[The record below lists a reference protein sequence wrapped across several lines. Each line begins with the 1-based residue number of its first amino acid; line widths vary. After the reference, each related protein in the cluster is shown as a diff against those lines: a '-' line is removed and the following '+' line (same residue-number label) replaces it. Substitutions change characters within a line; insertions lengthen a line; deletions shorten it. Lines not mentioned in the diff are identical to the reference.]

1 MTRKYDLALLGS
13 GSAAFAAA
21 LKASEYGAKVLLTE
35 FDEIGGTCVNR
46 GCIPTKNLI
55 HASRIY
61 ENSVKGFPGINT
73 RASLDFAALIAQKD
87 ELVAELRRAKYIDVA
102 ESYDN
107 IYLIEGKAHFVSHSE
122 IEVNGKRYQ
131 AEKFIVATGA
141 RPAIPP
147 IKGLEEAGYLTS
159 RTILQL
165 EELPDSLIIIGGGY
179 IALEMGQLFSR
190 LGSDI
195 TIIERG
201 PRIILGRAE
210 PVISEHL
217 QKYMEEDGMTIYTS
231 ASVSEIRKAGDER
244 EVIVKVN
251 RETIRLKARHILVA
265 TGRKPNTENLG
276 LEKVGVE
283 TDERGFIKVDEEL
296 RAAENVW
303 AAGDVIGEPMATPVA
318 AKEGIAAAENAI
330 AGKHRTVDYNAIP
343 RAIFTH
349 PEVGIVGMTE
359 EEAENAGFTCACR
372 TLSMKEVPKA
382 RAIRETGGVIKMVV
396 EAKTKRILGVHM
408 FGDRAADVI
417 HEAALAIKHRMTVD
431 DIIDMVHVYPTMS
444 EAIKMVAQTFYKDVA
459 KLSCCAE

>member
-1 MTRKYDLALLGS
+1 MKKYDLAILGS

-21 LKASEYGAKVLLTE
+21 LKASEYGSKVLLTE

-55 HASRIY
+55 HASLIY
-61 ENSVKGFPGINT
+61 RNAVKGFPGINAEAT
-73 RASLDFAALIAQKD
+73 LDFSSLIAQKD
-87 ELVAELRRAKYIDVA
+87 ELVAELRNAKYISVA
-102 ESYDN
+102 ESDEN
-107 IYLIEGKAHFVSHSE
+107 IDLIQGRAYFTSSSE
-122 IEVNGKRYQ
+122 IKVNGERYQ
-131 AEKFIVATGA
+131 AEKFIIATGA

-165 EELPDSLIIIGGGY
+165 DELPESLVIIGGGY
-179 IALEMGQLFSR
+179 IALEIGQLFSW
-190 LGSDI
+190 LGSEVAI
-195 TIIERG
+195 LERG
-201 PRIILGRAE
+201 SRILGRAE
-210 PVISEHL
+210 PIISEHL
-217 QKYMEEDGMTIYTS
+217 QKYMEEDGITVYTK
-231 ASVSEIRKAGDER
+231 ASVSEVKRGGKER
-244 EVIVKVN
+244 VVV
-251 RETIRLKARHILVA
+251 ARVGEEIIKLRTQHILVA
-265 TGRKPNTENLG
+265 TGRRANTENLG

-283 TDERGFIKVDEEL
+283 TDSRGFIKVDEEL

-330 AGKHRTVDYNAIP
+330 AGKHKTVDYNAIP

-359 EEAENAGFTCACR
+359 EEAEKAGFTCSCR
-372 TLSMKEVPKA
+372 TLFMKDVPKA
-382 RAIRETGGVIKMVV
+382 RAIRETRGVIKMVID
-396 EAKTKRILGVHM
+396 ARTKRILGVHM
-408 FGDRAADVI
+408 LGDRAADVI
-417 HEAALAIKHRMTVD
+417 HEAALAIKHGMTID

-444 EAIKMVAQTFYKDVA
+444 EAIKMVAQMFYKDVT

>member
-1 MTRKYDLALLGS
+1 MRKYDLAILGS

-55 HASRIY
+55 HASLIY
-61 ENSVKGFPGINT
+61 RSALKGFPGIKANAT
-73 RASLDFAALIAQKD
+73 LDFPSLIAQKD
-87 ELVAELRRAKYIDVA
+87 ELVAELRNAKYISVA
-102 ESYDN
+102 ESDEN
-107 IYLIEGKAHFVSHSE
+107 IDLVEGRAYFVSSSE
-122 IEVNGKRYQ
+122 IKVNGKKYQ
-131 AEKFIVATGA
+131 AEKFIIATGA
-141 RPAIPP
+141 RPAVPP

-159 RTILQL
+159 RTVLQL
-165 EELPDSLIIIGGGY
+165 DELPESLIIIGGGY
-179 IALEMGQLFSR
+179 IALEIGQLFSR
-190 LGSDI
+190 FGSDI

-201 PRIILGRAE
+201 QRILSRAE

-217 QKYMEEDGMTIYTS
+217 RKYMEEDGVTIYTS
-231 ASVSEIRKAGDER
+231 ASISEAKKAGDER
-244 EVIVKVN
+244 EVIVKIN
-251 RETIRLKARHILVA
+251 GETIRLKAQHILVA
-265 TGRKPNTENLG
+265 VGRKPNTENLG
-276 LEKVGVE
+276 LEKVGVK

-296 RAAENVW
+296 KAAENIW

-318 AKEGIAAAENAI
+318 AKEGIAAAENAV

-359 EEAENAGFTCACR
+359 EEAEKAGYTCACR
-372 TLSMKEVPKA
+372 TLSMMAVPKA
-382 RAIRETGGVIKMVV
+382 RATRETRGVIKMVID
-396 EAKTKRILGVHM
+396 ARSKRILGVHM
-408 FGDRAADVI
+408 LGDRAADVI

-444 EAIKMVAQTFYKDVA
+444 EAIKMVAQTFYKDVT

>member
-1 MTRKYDLALLGS
+1 MTEKYDLAILGS

-21 LKASEYGAKVLLTE
+21 LKASEYGAKVLITE

-55 HASRIY
+55 HASLIY
-61 ENSVKGFPGINT
+61 QNSVKGFQGIKSS
-73 RASLDFAALIAQKD
+73 ASLDFASLIAQKD
-87 ELVAELRRAKYIDVA
+87 ELVAELRNAKYISVA
-102 ESYDN
+102 ESDEN
-107 IYLIEGKAHFVSHSE
+107 IDLIEGRAYFTSPSE
-122 IEVNGKRYQ
+122 IKVNGERYR
-131 AEKFIVATGA
+131 AEKFIIATGA
-141 RPAIPP
+141 RPAVPP

-165 EELPDSLIIIGGGY
+165 EELPESLIIIGGGY
-179 IALEMGQLFSR
+179 IALEIGQLFSR
-190 LGSDI
+190 LGSQV
-195 TIIERG
+195 TILERG
-201 PRIILGRAE
+201 KRILSRAE
-210 PVISEHL
+210 PIISEHL
-217 QKYMEEDGMTIYTS
+217 HRYMEEDGITIYTS
-231 ASVSEIRKAGDER
+231 ASISELRKAGNEG
-244 EVIVKVN
+244 EVVVKVGKQTLTL
-251 RETIRLKARHILVA
+251 RAEQILVA

-276 LEKVGVE
+276 LENAGVE
-283 TDERGFIKVDEEL
+283 TDSRGFIKVDEEL

-318 AKEGIAAAENAI
+318 AKEGIAAAENAV

-359 EEAENAGFTCACR
+359 EEAEKSFTCSCR
-372 TLSMKEVPKA
+372 ALLMEHVPKA
-382 RAIRETGGVIKMVV
+382 RATGESRGIVKMVID
-396 EAKTKRILGVHM
+396 ARSKRILGVHM
-408 FGDRAADVI
+408 LGDRAADVI

-444 EAIKMVAQTFYKDVA
+444 EAIKMVAQTFYKDVT